1 MLIRVTPD
9 VLDPSDAIG
18 AVQTRASG
26 AVNVFLGVVRDNN
39 LGRTVDYLEYDA
51 YPEMAERVMRQLAE
65 EAKERF
71 ELEDC
76 AVLHRTGRLEI
87 GETSLLVAV
96 ASGHRAES
104 FEAGHWLVNQ
114 IKKQVPVWKKEVW
127 DDGEAWIEGPESMGM
142 QQAPAGMRE
151 GR

>member
-1 MLIRVTPD
+1 MLIRVTDEVLRPD
-9 VLDPSDAIG
+9 DAVA

-26 AVNVFLGVVRDNN
+26 AVTVFLGVVRDNN
-39 LGRTVDYLEYDA
+39 LGRNVGHLEYDA
-51 YPEMAERVMRQLAE
+51 YPAMAERVMREIAE
-65 EAKERF
+65 DAKARF
-71 ELEDC
+71 GLEDC

-104 FEAGHWLVNQ
+104 FDAGHWLVDE
-114 IKKQVPVWKKEVW
+114 IKKRVPVWKKEVW
-127 DDGEAWIEGPESMGM
+127 EDGEAWIEGPESLGM

-151 GR
+151 V

>member
-1 MLIRVTPD
+1 MLIRVTQE
-9 VLDPSDAIG
+9 VLQPNEAIA
-18 AVQTRASG
+18 AVQTPASG

-65 EAKERF
+65 EARERF
-71 ELEDC
+71 GLQDV

-104 FEAGHWLVNQ
+104 FEAGHWLVNE
-114 IKKQVPVWKKEVW
+114 IKKKVPVWKKEVW
-127 DDGEAWIEGPESMGM
+127 DDGEAWIEGPESMGL